1 MIQILLLGFLIG
13 FMLGI
18 ILVTGYYI
26 VHYHSKKIK
35 QYSFSDNSVRKTIK
49 ADETFLKRNKPE
61 YASSEFK

>member
-1 MIQILLLGFLIG
+1 MLKEYKKRNEVMSMIQIILLGFLIG

-35 QYSFSDNSVRKTIK
+35 QYSFGLPQKMVEK
-49 ADETFLKRNKPE
+49 
-61 YASSEFK
+61 Y